1 MEKMINRNILSKI
14 EQPTLHLFCGLPGSG
29 KTTLAKK
36 IESETGAIRLCPDEW
51 MGSLGIDMF
60 DDTTRDK
67 LEWRLWR
74 LAKDLLRQGQ
84 SVIVE
89 NGFWTRAERDER
101 RKQIK
106 DINTKIA
113 MHYMDVPFEELLRRI
128 SIRNTQTAYD
138 TVPLTR
144 ELMEEYAQVFEP
156 LSEEERCFFGL

>member
-1 MEKMINRNILSKI
+1 MNHNKSSKI

-36 IESETGAIRLCPDEW
+36 IEAETGAIRLCPDEW
-51 MGSLGIDMF
+51 MGSLGLDMF
-60 DDTTRDK
+60 DDDTRDK

-101 RKQIK
+101 REQIK
-106 DINTKIA
+106 GLNAKIA

-128 SIRNTQTAYD
+128 DIRNNQVAYD
-138 TVPLTR
+138 IVPLTR
-144 ELMEEYAQVFEP
+144 ELMEEYAQTFEP
-156 LSEEERCFFGL
+156 PSEEEMRLFDL